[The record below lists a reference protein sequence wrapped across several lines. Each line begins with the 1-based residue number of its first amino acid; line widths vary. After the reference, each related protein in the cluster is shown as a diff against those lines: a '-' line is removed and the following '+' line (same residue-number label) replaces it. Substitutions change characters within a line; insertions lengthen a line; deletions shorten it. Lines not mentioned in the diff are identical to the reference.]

1 MEKRVLVVEPSR
13 DLRELICAIL
23 RRLHFDVDGVSDT
36 SKVVSAKNYVLAIAD
51 LPFGEQP
58 DAFADRITRSMP
70 SLGKHLLLMSAAPE
84 ECEDCQAEML
94 VKPFDRQSLIDN
106 VVRISAR

>member
-13 DLRELICAIL
+13 DLRELICTIL

-36 SKVVSAKNYVLAIAD
+36 SKVVSSGNYAFAIAD
-51 LPFGEQP
+51 LPIGEQA
-58 DAFADRITRSMP
+58 DVFADRITTSMP
-70 SLGKHLLLMSAAPE
+70 SLRRHLLLMSAAPE
-84 ECEDCQAEML
+84 ECEDCEAEML